1 MNELPATLGQSPL
14 RPRDAAL
21 QRGRQEYRAQH
32 GRWPSRSWQLMP
44 SRTAATAPAAP
55 PPPPNP
61 FDAAY
66 PATGGERGPIG
77 MIWREDERF
86 PTWSLPTGRN

>member
-1 MNELPATLGQSPL
+1 MNELPQTRQ
-14 RPRDAAL
+14 RDAAL

-44 SRTAATAPAAP
+44 TSPSTP
-55 PPPPNP
+55 PPTPNP
-61 FDAAY
+61 FNDAY

-77 MIWREDERF
+77 MVWRDDARF